1 MTLEALDHEYRQIK
15 KLACQSTEL
24 KFIQVN
30 IKVVVWNKGYQIPG
44 LKPVEIEEKLYI
56 NPLKDMVPS
65 PRFKE
70 DIFQWKLVFFTLLHD
85 CAEQLGACYEQHQN
99 FFDYFHLK
107 KKVTFKLV

>member
-70 DIFQWKLVFFTLLHD
+70 GDF
-85 CAEQLGACYEQHQN
+85 
-99 FFDYFHLK
+99 
-107 KKVTFKLV
+107 